1 MALSEEEKT
10 LIAHI
15 DSNVKVVF
23 ADGGTIEDLIPLL
36 AQVRTDELQHLI
48 SSHTK
53 EELRDYCEQYK
64 EFYQLVLILETLSG
78 LSSK

>member
-10 LIAHI
+10 LIANI

-23 ADGGTIEDLIPLL
+23 AEGGTIEDLIPLL

-53 EELRDYCEQYK
+53 EELRDYCEPYK

>member
-10 LIAHI
+10 LIANI

-23 ADGGTIEDLIPLL
+23 AEGGTIEDLIPLL

-53 EELRDYCEQYK
+53 EELRDYCEHYK